1 MHVLITGAAG
11 MLGRKLTGAI
21 VREGGLNGH
30 TVSKLTLVDVVRGEV
45 PADFKGTADIR
56 TGDISDASLSR
67 LLIAGRPDVIFHL
80 AAVVSAEA
88 EIEFEKGYTINVDG
102 LRNLL
107 QAIRR
112 EGERAPYKPRVV
124 FTSSIAVF
132 GTPFPE
138 KINDEFILTPRTSY
152 GAQKAIG
159 EFLLADYARKGFLE
173 GIGLRLPT
181 VCIRPGKPNKAA
193 SGFFSSIL
201 REPLVGQSAV
211 LPVDEKVRHWHVSPR
226 RAVGFLLHAS
236 TLDLN
241 PVGHRCIL
249 NMPGLSATVEEQIE
263 ALRRIAGDKAVAL
276 IQRRDDSMIAS
287 IIAGWPRDFD
297 TRRALDLGFI
307 ADVSFDEIIR
317 IHIEDE
323 LQGHLPDF
331 RSLLGARGERH

>member
-1 MHVLITGAAG
+1 
-11 MLGRKLTGAI
+11 
-21 VREGGLNGH
+21 
-30 TVSKLTLVDVVRGEV
+30 
-45 PADFKGTADIR
+45 
-56 TGDISDASLSR
+56 
-67 LLIAGRPDVIFHL
+67 
-80 AAVVSAEA
+80 
-88 EIEFEKGYTINVDG
+88 
-102 LRNLL
+102 
-107 QAIRR
+107 
-112 EGERAPYKPRVV
+112 
-124 FTSSIAVF
+124 
-132 GTPFPE
+132 
-138 KINDEFILTPRTSY
+138 
-152 GAQKAIG
+152 
-159 EFLLADYARKGFLE
+159 
-173 GIGLRLPT
+173 
-181 VCIRPGKPNKAA
+181 
-193 SGFFSSIL
+193 L

-323 LQGHLPDF
+323 LQGHPPRL
-331 RSLLGARGERH
+331 SQLAGSER